1 MLEPHDA
8 GTAALTIRPL
18 VIADLPSVVPLVVS
32 AHLRDRDAS
41 AVTYPT
47 YGAVDVA
54 KFERF
59 MRWRL
64 GSDSTGKPNAPVFAG
79 VIAAAK
85 DKVQGCA
92 YGRLETRL
100 FGSPARVLVLEQLVT
115 TQAWRERVESRLL
128 AALLQWSHHRGAQTL
143 EVEYAPGSA
152 QAAAW
157 AARGAVPFT
166 IRAKASIIAPADAA
180 F

>member
-8 GTAALTIRPL
+8 DATHLTIRPL
-18 VIADLPSVVPLVVS
+18 VVADLPSVVPLVVS
-32 AHLRDRDAS
+32 AYLRDRDAG
-41 AVTYPT
+41 AVSYPT
-47 YGAVDVA
+47 YTAADLA

-59 MRWRL
+59 MRWL
-64 GSDSTGKPNAPVFAG
+64 LDWSSTGKPNAPLFAG
-79 VIAAAK
+79 VIAVTK

-92 YGRLETRL
+92 YGHLETRAL
-100 FGSPARVLVLEQLVT
+100 GSPARVFVLEQLVT
-115 TQAWRERVESRLL
+115 TRAWRERAESRLL
-128 AALLQWSHHRGAQTL
+128 AALGKWGHERGAQTL

-157 AARGAVPFT
+157 TARGAVPFT
-166 IRAKASIIAPADAA
+166 IRAMASVIAPTDTV